1 MMCRFII
8 ATIGFLF
15 ASCVFAKEKPID
27 DKPKQI
33 QVNPDIVELSVFK
46 ADIQRQIL
54 RSWNIPA
61 GSSGQVAKAVL
72 TLDEQGGIS
81 NLVVSSKDFETK
93 QSIERAIQEIIP
105 IKLPPNLKLTDDN
118 NIFKFTF
125 TAR

>member
-1 MMCRFII
+1 MSRLILAIVGII
-8 ATIGFLF
+8 FTFN
-15 ASCVFAKEKPID
+15 VQAKEIPID

-93 QSIERAIQEIIP
+93 QSIERAIHEIVP
-105 IKLPPNLKLTDDN
+105 IKLPPNLKLTEDN
-118 NIFKFTF
+118 NVFKFTF
-125 TAR
+125 TVR